1 MPSCFWKSN
10 LSDKSYRFLVIA
22 SGKQVPIE
30 GFDRRSLDAKLSIA
44 VTANFTQNHTAEEA
58 EVRQIGGIAKHFH
71 QVSKATPFDTWQL
84 LHTLYESQSY
94 FEMISHI

>member
-10 LSDKSYRFLVIA
+10 LNDKSYRFLVIG

-44 VTANFTQNHTAEEA
+44 VTANFVQNHTPEEA
-58 EVRQIGGIAKHFH
+58 EVRQISGIAKHFH
-71 QVSKATPFDTWQL
+71 QVSR
-84 LHTLYESQSY
+84 QSY
-94 FEMISHI
+94 TFRYLKLNQISSIFKAASSRIL

>member
-10 LSDKSYRFLVIA
+10 LNDKSYRFLVIG

-44 VTANFTQNHTAEEA
+44 VTANFVQNHTPEEA
-58 EVRQIGGIAKHFH
+58 EVRQISGIAKHFH
-71 QVSKATPFDTWQL
+71 QVGKATPFDTWQFVL
-84 LHTLYESQSY
+84 Q
-94 FEMISHI
+94 ISK